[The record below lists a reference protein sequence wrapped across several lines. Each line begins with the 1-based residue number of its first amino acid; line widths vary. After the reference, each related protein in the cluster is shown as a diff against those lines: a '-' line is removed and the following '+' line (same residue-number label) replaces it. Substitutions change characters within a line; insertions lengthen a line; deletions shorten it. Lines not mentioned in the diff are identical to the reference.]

1 MKIAM
6 MAAGVIA
13 LGPLV
18 LSGQSADEAQPKA
31 PFTWSIADGALTFD
45 VPRGEKLVFDVQVD
59 IGVLGDPE
67 IGTMTIE
74 TGVEPYEAGVLVGE
88 TADAGAEVGW
98 IRAVATG
105 ESVFYSVEEVLTTSY
120 LPQTWPQT
128 LHRKVQTGSENRR
141 AEQKIGL
148 HDGKRTVWSRRD
160 RHCKECD
167 DRTHWLK
174 PRFTWSEETHCQRCK
189 KAEHRVWGEPE
200 TRGVDERA
208 VDMLSAVLIAREMVA
223 SGARRRDFQVL
234 DRIKPW
240 DVRMR
245 TGGRKVVELP
255 LGNYDAV
262 LLRLETKI
270 PEGEPPRE
278 ETKFKGLFGLKGSIE
293 IWLEANSGVPVW
305 ITGTV
310 PAGPIDVGIEAR
322 LREVVG
328 APASFVPAE

>member
-1 MKIAM
+1 MIA
-6 MAAGVIA
+6 AWIAGVLA
-13 LGPLV
+13 ASPLARAEQEGAS
-18 LSGQSADEAQPKA
+18 LA
-31 PFTWSIADGALTFD
+31 PFVWSVDDGALTFE

-74 TGVEPYEAGVLVGE
+74 TGVDPYEPGVLVGE
-88 TADAGAEVGW
+88 TDGAGAEVGW

-120 LPQTWPQT
+120 LPQTWPRV

-148 HDGKRTVWSRRD
+148 HDDKRTVWSRRD

-174 PRFTWSEETHCQRCK
+174 PKFTWSDEKHCQRCK

-200 TRGVDERA
+200 TRGIDARA
-208 VDMLSAVLIAREMVA
+208 VDMLSAVLIAREMVS

-245 TGGRKVVELP
+245 TGGRKIVELP
-255 LGNYDAV
+255 LGKYDAV
-262 LLRLETKI
+262 LLRLETKV
-270 PEGEPPRE
+270 PENEPPRE
-278 ETKFKGLFGLKGSIE
+278 DAKFKGLFGLKGSIE

-328 APASFVPAE
+328 APASFAPAK